1 MGILGTYGTLKTEYL
16 QEFAK
21 NRKNHIKFQF
31 QSRSATIYFDQFG
44 WNLVCRYLWMSSKS
58 MHKKNSWLK
67 PNIDFWTP
75 SWAPRRKKTKI

>member
-21 NRKNHIKFQF
+21 NHQNHQKLKI
-31 QSRSATIYFDQFG
+31 QSLSATIYFDQFG

-58 MHKKNSWLK
+58 MQKKKFLAQ
-67 PNIDFWTP
+67 T
-75 SWAPRRKKTKI
+75 